1 VNVRRPASLIARN
14 PRRGVKNA
22 ARGSV
27 CRDVTRFVSPFFA
40 VAPLPGVPILRIV
53 RSPRAF
59 ASLKEMSRAWDDL
72 NQALDAMGRAG
83 YALLLDV
90 RLVAGRND
98 LEFEEAFAPHRVEM
112 ERGFSRVGV
121 LVISPAGY
129 LQVQRHATRDR
140 ARMRAFSEGS
150 KAIDWLC
157 AGESQVKARPP
168 AAPPLRAWRTL
179 SLGLAS
185 APPPA

>member
-1 VNVRRPASLIARN
+1 VS
-14 PRRGVKNA
+14 
-22 ARGSV
+22 
-27 CRDVTRFVSPFFA
+27 RFVSPFFA
-40 VAPLPGVPILRIV
+40 VAQLPGVPILRIV

-59 ASLKEMSRAWDDL
+59 ASLNEMSQAWEDL
-72 NQALDAMGRAG
+72 NQRLDAMGREG
-83 YALLLDV
+83 FALLLDV

-98 LEFEEAFAPHRVEM
+98 LEFEHAFAPHRVEM
-112 ERGFSRVGV
+112 ARGFSRVAV

-129 LQVQRHATRDR
+129 LQVQRHAARDR
-140 ARMRAFSEGS
+140 ARMRAFSEAS

-157 AGESQVKARPP
+157 AADSQPKARPN
-168 AAPPLRAWRTL
+168 AAPQLRAWRTL